1 MGNFRFNL
9 LLDSYGRLFCITR
22 MVGAHNCR
30 NQAFTPTTPRT
41 VVAIRDLDL
50 AVWLGYEAPPQIR
63 ELIKRKIT
71 KLEREGN
78 MHGACNSLLAP
89 VGLIES
95 SG

>member
-1 MGNFRFNL
+1 
-9 LLDSYGRLFCITR
+9 

-63 ELIKRKIT
+63 ELIKRKDRA
-71 KLEREGN
+71 KLERRGKHT
-78 MHGACNSLLAP
+78 HGACNSLLAP